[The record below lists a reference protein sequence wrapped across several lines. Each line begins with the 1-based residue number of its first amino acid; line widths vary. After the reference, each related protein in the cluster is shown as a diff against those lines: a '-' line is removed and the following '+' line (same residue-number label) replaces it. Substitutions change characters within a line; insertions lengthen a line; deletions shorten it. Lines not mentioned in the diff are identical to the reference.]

1 MPRPPQ
7 PEKRLELA
15 RQAVEVMQREGLDVP
30 MKRLAEAL
38 GIKRPTLLYHFPTRV
53 HIVERALED
62 LLTRQ
67 ATFVLAKIAEHTH
80 PVLRLDAQMR
90 AVHAFHDGQE
100 PRLMFLMQALAAC
113 SRERMDEVIDVGNRV
128 FEAHRRAAVARLR
141 EGIEAGTVAPHDPE
155 ALVVLVRAT
164 IDGLM
169 VQRVMTGVA
178 LAPAQDLFFER
189 TLRPLIRAPEDT

>member
-1 MPRPPQ
+1 
-7 PEKRLELA
+7 
-15 RQAVEVMQREGLDVP
+15 
-30 MKRLAEAL
+30 
-38 GIKRPTLLYHFPTRV
+38 
-53 HIVERALED
+53 
-62 LLTRQ
+62 
-67 ATFVLAKIAEHTH
+67 
-80 PVLRLDAQMR
+80 
-90 AVHAFHDGQE
+90 
-100 PRLMFLMQALAAC
+100 
-113 SRERMDEVIDVGNRV
+113 ERMDEVIDVGNRV